1 MYELQTFQTILSRML
16 ERVPADIDKREGS
29 IIYDAL
35 APAAWELAG
44 LYTELDI
51 NLNLSFADTAT
62 GEYLERR
69 TLEFGIQRKPAS
81 KARRKALFYGS
92 GNVPFDIPIGSRF
105 SGGALNYTV
114 IKKLSTGVFEVEC
127 EVSGAAGNQYFGTL
141 LPISYMTGLS
151 KAELSEVLVPG
162 EDVETDASLRQRYF
176 TALNEQPFGGNVA
189 DYKKKISDIPGIGGV
204 KVFPVLQGGGTVKCT
219 IISADHTS
227 PSSILVNDVQTIIDP
242 TVNSGEGLGFAPI
255 GHHVTVVGVETVIFN
270 VETSITLESGMTL
283 GQVRADIEA
292 AIEAYMLTLRQSW
305 MNEAQLVVRVSQIE
319 SRILTVAG
327 VTDIS
332 STLLNGAAANITLTS
347 EQIPVLGKV
356 SLSV

>member
-16 ERVPADIDKREGS
+16 DRVPGDIDKREGS

-69 TLEFGIQRKPAS
+69 TLEFGIQRKPSS
-81 KARRKALFYGS
+81 KARRKAMFYGS
-92 GNVPFDIPIGSRF
+92 GNTLFEVPIGSRF
-105 SGGALNYTV
+105 SGGTLNYTV
-114 IKKLSTGVFEVEC
+114 IKKLSIGVFELEC
-127 EVSGAAGNQYFGTL
+127 EVPGSTGNQYFGTL
-141 LPISYMTGLS
+141 MPIHYITGLS
-151 KAELSEVLVPG
+151 KAELSDVLVPG
-162 EDVETDASLRQRYF
+162 EDVETDTSLRQRYF
-176 TALNEQPFGGNVA
+176 TALNEQPFGGNEA
-189 DYKKKISDIPGIGGV
+189 DYKKKISTISGVGGV
-204 KVFPVLQGGGTVKCT
+204 KVFPVWQGGGTVKCT
-219 IISADHTS
+219 VISGDHTS
-227 PSSILVNDVQTIIDP
+227 PSSVLVNDVQTLMDP
-242 TVNSGEGLGFAPI
+242 TINSGEGLGLAPI
-255 GHHVTVVGVETVIFN
+255 GHQVTIAGVESVTLH

-283 GQVRADIEA
+283 GQVQADIEA
-292 AIEAYMLTLRQSW
+292 AIEAYMLTLRESW

-332 STLLNGAAANITLTS
+332 NTLLNGAAANVTLTS

-356 SLSV
+356 TLSV